1 MAWFG
6 PIRRS
11 LAVLF
16 HRDRYDRDL
25 EEEMQS
31 HLEMQ
36 AEQHQENGM
45 DARHARHAAKRQF
58 GNATLLKEKSR
69 DMWGWGPV
77 ERLGQDL
84 RYAVRV
90 LRNNLGFATV
100 AILSLALGIGANTAI
115 FTVINA
121 VLLRP
126 LPVHDPQQLVFVNSS
141 TDSALKGLWKQN
153 SNDRIDEATG
163 RRYYNTFPLAAVRE
177 FRAGASDALEVFAFF
192 SLYRTGVSE
201 GAGGSRPGRV
211 TLVSG
216 NFFEGLGVPMALGRG
231 LLDSDDQ
238 PGGSAIVITH
248 SFWERWLNADAAILG
263 TVLRLNGVPMTVVG
277 VTGPAFHGI
286 AAAGFD
292 GPVDIFA
299 ALNTLETIAPD
310 EFRGDRDRKPKTSP
324 DYWWVQI
331 MGRQK
336 PGATIEAASAHL
348 TALFRGV
355 LADSGVPALQAAKN
369 PRIFLTPGDKGL
381 DDLRATVQRP
391 LLILLVVVGVVLLL
405 ACVNMA
411 TLQLAR
417 AAARQREM
425 AVRLSLG
432 ASRGRIVRQLLIESL
447 LLSALGSAA
456 GVLFAAWGA
465 PLVAG
470 LLTAGPTFDAVW
482 LDFSPDLRILS
493 FTLLATV
500 LTGVLFGLAPAWQAT
515 RVDISLGL
523 KDNTRGATRRSAF
536 RLGKLLIAGQ
546 AALSLVLL
554 GGSGLF
560 LRTLGNLYSQDGGF
574 ARDHVLVLRLDFDH
588 AFKPELA
595 AAVFDSIQRSIA
607 AMPGVRAVASMSHPL
622 IGGWRNSTALSS
634 AETEWRPVDTLMN
647 TVTPEF
653 FDTMRMPIL
662 AGRTFSP
669 GDATPVRPVVIL
681 NQTAARQLC
690 GDRPAI
696 GRILRRGAAGK
707 TFDVEVV
714 GVVRDAKFESM
725 RNVIEPTVF
734 VPFQSLYPFASRA
747 FAVRTVGDPLA
758 MAGPLRR
765 AISAMNSGVMMTDV
779 KTQTGM
785 IEESLHQE
793 RLFAALLTLFAG
805 FALLLAAIGLHG
817 VTAYSTARR
826 TGEIGLRMALG
837 AGRGQIVTLVLR
849 QVLRPVAAG
858 TVVGLV
864 ASWVGTRWIESM
876 LFGVKRLDP
885 LTLLTAFLIL
895 TAVALA
901 AAFAPAWRAAR
912 IDPMTALRA
921 E

>member
-1 MAWFG
+1 MNELWQ
-6 PIRRS
+6 RLR
-11 LAVLF
+11 VLF
-16 HRDRYDRDL
+16 HRDRLDRDL
-25 EEEMQS
+25 EEEMHN
-31 HLEMQ
+31 HLDMQ
-36 AEQHQENGM
+36 AEENQENGM
-45 DARHARHAAKRQF
+45 DARHARYAAKRQF
-58 GNATLLKEKSR
+58 GNAALLKEESR
-69 DMWGWGPV
+69 DLWGWGPL

-90 LRNNLGFATV
+90 LRNNPGFAVV

-115 FTVINA
+115 FTVVNA

-141 TDSALKGLWKQN
+141 TDAAIKGLWKQN
-153 SNDRIDEATG
+153 SNDRIDKATG
-163 RRYYNTFPLAAVRE
+163 RHYYTTFPLAAVRE
-177 FRAGASDALEVFAFF
+177 FRAAASDALEVFAFF
-192 SLYRTGVSE
+192 SLYKTGVSE
-201 GAGGSRPGRV
+201 GAGSSRPGRV

-238 PGGSAIVITH
+238 LGGSAIVITH
-248 SFWERWLNADAAILG
+248 SFWERWLNADAAVLG
-263 TVLRLNGVPMTVVG
+263 KVLRLNGAPMTVVG
-277 VTGPAFHGI
+277 VAAPAFHGI
-286 AAAGFD
+286 SAAGFD
-292 GPVDIFA
+292 GAVDIFA

-310 EFRGDRDRKPKTSP
+310 EFRGNQKPKTAP
-324 DYWWVQI
+324 DYWWVQM
-331 MGRQK
+331 MGRRK
-336 PGATIEAASAHL
+336 PGATTEAASAHL
-348 TALFRGV
+348 TALFRSV
-355 LADSGVPALQAAKN
+355 LADSGVPAMQQAKN
-369 PRIFLTPGDKGL
+369 PRVFLPPGDKGL
-381 DDLRATVQRP
+381 NDLRDTVQRP

-432 ASRGRIVRQLLIESL
+432 ASRGRVVRQLLIESL
-447 LLSALGSAA
+447 LLSALGAAA
-456 GVLFAAWGA
+456 GVLLAAWGA

-482 LDFSPDLRILS
+482 LDFSPDLRILG
-493 FTLLATV
+493 FTLLAAV

-560 LRTLGNLYSQDGGF
+560 LRTLGNLYGQDGGF
-574 ARDHVLVLRLDFDH
+574 ARDHLLVFHLDFDRH

-595 AAVFDSIQRSIA
+595 GPVFDSIQRSIA
-607 AMPGVRAVASMSHPL
+607 ATPGVRAVASMSHPL

-634 AETEWRPVDTLMN
+634 AETEWRPVETLMN

-669 GDATPVRPVVIL
+669 GDAAPVRPVVIL

-696 GRILRRGAAGK
+696 GRILLRHAPPK
-707 TFDVEVV
+707 PFDVEVV

-725 RNVIEPTVF
+725 RKVVEPTVF
-734 VPFQSLYPFASRA
+734 VPFQTSYPFTGRA
-747 FAVRTVGDPLA
+747 VAVRTTGDPLA

-837 AGRGQIVTLVLR
+837 AGRPQVLALVLR

-858 TVVGLV
+858 AVVGFA
-864 ASWVGTRWIESM
+864 ASWVATRWIESM

-901 AAFAPAWRAAR
+901 AAFVPAWRAAR